1 MDAHSLR
8 YHHRRSPGLGELAE
22 AEILGDAS
30 LQTMTLR
37 NGVEAVEPF
46 ELHPTFM
53 SYKYEVFEHLQLLC
67 LDIWLHTHSVTT
79 TDVP

>member
-30 LQTMTLR
+30 LQTMPLR
-37 NGVEAVEPF
+37 NG
-46 ELHPTFM
+46 
-53 SYKYEVFEHLQLLC
+53 
-67 LDIWLHTHSVTT
+67 
-79 TDVP
+79 